1 MSLSAK
7 FLDPYASKTPPWG
20 FNGLGYIVYKRTY
33 ARILNSEWPTPT
45 KVRKRVSELKP
56 RKKAIGSKVAQMVKA
71 AEKKLWNLLDEE
83 ISISKDGYIID
94 GHHRWTAMIEMG
106 LNDEFINVNKVDL
119 TLDEVLAD
127 ANQTEEWWQTCQRV
141 VDGANAI
148 GAELTKD
155 ESERLFDYMFNLK
168 GLPGGRMLWQL
179 GTPNN
184 FRLGGDSLCNCWF
197 VDIQKPED
205 FAWMFERLM
214 LGGGVGFS
222 ILHPQRLG
230 IVRQGVVTNHNV
242 PDADYIA
249 PDKREGWSECLLRAM
264 KTYLGGKDDP
274 TELAYST
281 EMIRP
286 AGAPIKTFGGTASGP
301 SILIE
306 GITKICALLDGAVG
320 RHLRATE
327 ILDIGNIIGSVV
339 VAGNV
344 RRSAE
349 IALGDPYD
357 TDYLNAKRWDL
368 GNIPPH
374 RAMSN
379 NSVVTSNTSA
389 LPDTFWEGYR
399 GNGEPYG
406 LFNLEAAR
414 KLGRSHEVR
423 PDKTI
428 EGTNPCA
435 EIGLANRESCNL
447 ADIFLPNIESQ
458 DELIDLAKLLYKIQ
472 KAVAALPYLDR
483 ESDEITSKNM
493 RLGLGVSGI
502 AQAREKLDW
511 LSPTYEMLR
520 DFDQYWSTYKEWPP
534 SVRLTTVKPSGTLS
548 LLAGV
553 TPGIHPGYS
562 RYHIRRVRMAAA
574 DPLLPYCESR
584 GYKVEWVENDDRTK
598 VVEFPCEFPEDTVV
612 AADMTAVQQ
621 LQLQGRLQH
630 DWADNA
636 VSVTVYLQ
644 PEELIEVRQYL
655 KDNWHSMKSVSF
667 LLHSEHGF
675 TQAPLEEI
683 SHNEYLRM
691 LDKTHDSKILVSA
704 GVSEV
709 LDDDC
714 ASGACPVR

>member
-1 MSLSAK
+1 MPLSQE
-7 FLDPYASKTPPWG
+7 FLAPYSSKTPPWG
-20 FNGLGYIVYKRTY
+20 FDGLGYIVYKRTY
-33 ARILNSEWPTPT
+33 ARI
-45 KVRKRVSELKP
+45 V
-56 RKKAIGSKVAQMVKA
+56 
-71 AEKKLWNLLDEE
+71 DEAT
-83 ISISKDGYIID
+83 G
-94 GHHRWTAMIEMG
+94 
-106 LNDEFINVNKVDL
+106 
-119 TLDEVLAD
+119 
-127 ANQTEEWWQTCQRV
+127 QTEEWWQTCQRV

-148 GAELTKD
+148 GAELTKK

-197 VDIQKPED
+197 VDIKKPED

-222 ILHPQRLG
+222 ILQPQRLG
-230 IVRQGVVTNHNV
+230 VVRQGIVRNHNV
-242 PDADYIA
+242 SDADYIT

-264 KTYLGGKDDP
+264 KTYLGDKDDP
-274 TELAYST
+274 TELTYST

-301 SILIE
+301 GILIE

-327 ILDIGNIIGSVV
+327 VLDIGNIIGSVV

-349 IALGDPYD
+349 IALGSPFDA
-357 TDYLNAKRWDL
+357 DYLNAKRWDL
-368 GNIPPH
+368 GNIPAH

-379 NSVVTSNTSA
+379 NSVVTSNTRT
-389 LPDTFWEGYR
+389 LPDTFWEGYH

-447 ADIFLPNIESQ
+447 ADIFLPNVESQ
-458 DELIDLAKLLYKIQ
+458 NELIDIAKLLYKIQ
-472 KAVAALPYLDR
+472 KAVASLPYLDP
-483 ESDEITSKNM
+483 ESNEITNKNM

-502 AQAREKLDW
+502 AQASDKLDW

-520 DFDQYWSTYKEWPP
+520 DFDQYWSTYKEWPT

-553 TPGIHPGYS
+553 TPGVHPGYS
-562 RYHIRRVRMAAA
+562 RYHIRRVRMGAN
-574 DPLLPYCESR
+574 DPLLSYCESR
-584 GYKVEWVENDDRTK
+584 GYAVEWVENDDRTK
-598 VVEFPCEFPEDTVV
+598 VVEFPCEFPEDTLF
-612 AADMTAVQQ
+612 AEDMTAIDQ
-621 LQLQGRLQH
+621 LELQCRLQR

-636 VSVTVYLQ
+636 VSVTVYIKSN
-644 PEELIEVRQYL
+644 ELDDVKQFL
-655 KDNWHSMKSVSF
+655 NKNWSTMKSVSF

-675 TQAPLEEI
+675 AQAPLEAI
-683 SHNEYLRM
+683 SLDIYREM
-691 LDKTHDSKILVSA
+691 LDGINDDKILV
-704 GVSEV
+704 GVGASQ
-709 LDDDC
+709 LIDDDC
-714 ASGACPVR
+714 ATGACPVR